1 MQNREEVIHEEE
13 EESEET
19 KENRRLLEEKEKEG
33 EEEEEEK
40 EGDEKEEEKEEE
52 ELDTITEKDPEKD
65 SVPKEESSWEYP
77 SRIKNKKFDKIHN
90 LNVLCF
96 LVEKWEIIVQ
106 MKVLLLDFLAL
117 ELELKI
123 KQN

>member
-19 KENRRLLEEKEKEG
+19 KENRRLLEEKAKEG
-33 EEEEEEK
+33 EEEEEEEKEK
-40 EGDEKEEEKEEE
+40 EGEG
-52 ELDTITEKDPEKD
+52 LDTITEKDPEKD